1 MHYNCDMENM
11 VMKIFCI
18 AVMIM
23 FTVIIFFFNQ
33 VTELQNRV
41 DSLIEQ
47 LEQMT
52 FAVDVQYGP

>member
-52 FAVDVQYGP
+52 LAVDVQYGP

>member
-1 MHYNCDMENM
+1 MYYNCDMENM

-18 AVMIM
+18 VVMIM

-52 FAVDVQYGP
+52 LSVDVQYGP